1 MLCRIFLVSRSI
13 QCVRMTTV
21 IWLPLPFVSV
31 EMSRS
36 YGWFTLSS
44 LFNIPWAVRSIIIA
58 GTPSN
63 SMILIHIIHII
74 AFETGRLCAW
84 HAIYTLHQP
93 STIYLWAKSIR
104 ISHTIHLNSCDKR
117 IIENH
122 WIEWHLSSWFFF
134 RFGFVLLLLFFIVL
148 FLHSFHFT
156 SLFLSHSFSFSFHID
171 TRTHDVRW
179 LTLCSLIL
187 STQIGMSHWQASDAV
202 K

>member
-1 MLCRIFLVSRSI
+1 MLCSIFLVSRLV
-13 QCVRMTTV
+13 QCVRITTV
-21 IWLPLPFVSV
+21 IWLPFGLV

-36 YGWFTLSS
+36 HGWFTLSS

-84 HAIYTLHQP
+84 HAIYTSHLP
-93 STIYLWAKSIR
+93 STVYLWANSIR

-134 RFGFVLLLLFFIVL
+134 GLVLFCCSFFFSIVL
-148 FLHSFHFT
+148 FLYSFHFT
-156 SLFLSHSFSFSFHID
+156 SLSFAHSFSFSFHID

-187 STQIGMSHWQASDAV
+187 STQIGMSYWQASDAV